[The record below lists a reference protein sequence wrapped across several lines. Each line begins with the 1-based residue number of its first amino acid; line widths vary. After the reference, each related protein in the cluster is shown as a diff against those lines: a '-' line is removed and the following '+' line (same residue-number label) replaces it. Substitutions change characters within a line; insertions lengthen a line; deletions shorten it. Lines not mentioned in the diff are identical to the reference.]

1 MTDKPNLSLPPR
13 QEWAPPAPR
22 RPGGLALLVGLGVAA
37 ILAIE
42 VYGLLVQMSAPAGGE
57 SGRGG
62 AAVSS
67 RRSSVPLREVAARL
81 QRDNLHSAAAEA
93 YEEYLAT
100 ADLPDPERGNIL
112 LEVGNLLAK
121 AGKYE
126 DALGRYVRA
135 SHLAPEANQPVLRRQ
150 IQECLQR
157 LGKHAEGGY
166 ELSDSL
172 SARSQAGKDAA
183 KTVGDEKAGRVV
195 AWIGPEKLTA
205 SDLDHWIAEEIE
217 EGAASVPGMPPERLA
232 EMKSQAQKRFSSPQ
246 ARLAKLQEILAR
258 RVLYF
263 EGLEKGLDKSAR
275 AQKRVEDFR
284 RDAVVEE
291 MVYSALDER
300 IKISEADLRN
310 YHKAHPERYRSKAS
324 AKVRIAVLPDE
335 AKAKEALAAA
345 GSEDDFAKM
354 AGESS
359 LETVTKP
366 QGGLLEQPV
375 VEGEPL
381 PVIGPTIGSAPEL
394 AQAILAA
401 EPGKTIAAP
410 VRVASGFAV
419 AFVREKMAP
428 KPLPFEE
435 VRDRAGRD
443 YAQEKQVEVQQALVK
458 ELFEKHRVSIATE
471 AFLPGSAADQAE
483 SEKKSR
489 NK

>member
-1 MTDKPNLSLPPR
+1 MSDKPNLSLPPR
-13 QEWAPPAPR
+13 QDWSPPAPR
-22 RPGGLALLVGLGVAA
+22 RPGGFALLVGLGVAA

-42 VYGLLVQMSAPAGGE
+42 VYGLVRPQPAPAGA
-57 SGRGG
+57 G
-62 AAVSS
+62 AASAVSAAKS
-67 RRSSVPLREVAARL
+67 GSERRVPVPLREVAARL

-100 ADLPDPERGNIL
+100 ADVPDAERGNIL
-112 LEVGNLLAK
+112 LEVGNLLVK

-135 SHLAPEANQPVLRRQ
+135 SHHVPEANQPVLRRQ

-166 ELSDSL
+166 ELSDTL
-172 SARSQAGKDAA
+172 AARSKAGQEGA
-183 KTVGDEKAGRVV
+183 KTAGDEKAGEVV

-217 EGAASVPGMPPERLA
+217 DGAASVPGVPPERLA
-232 EMKSQAQKRFSSPQ
+232 EMKAQAQKRFSSPQ

-263 EGLEKGLDKSAR
+263 EGLEKGLDKATR

-291 MVYSALDER
+291 MVYSALNER
-300 IKISEADLRN
+300 IKISDADLRN

-324 AKVRIAVLPDE
+324 AKVRIAVLPGE

-345 GSEDDFAKM
+345 KSEDEFAKM

-359 LETVTKP
+359 IEPVTKA
-366 QGGLLEQPV
+366 QGGLLDQPV

-381 PVIGPTIGSAPEL
+381 PISGPVLGSAPEL
-394 AQAILAA
+394 VQAILGA
-401 EPGKTIAAP
+401 EPGKPIAAP
-410 VRVASGFAV
+410 VRVAGGFAI
-419 AFVREKMAP
+419 AFVRETTPP
-428 KPLPFEE
+428 KPLPLEE

-443 YAQEKQVEVQQALVK
+443 YAQEKQTEVQQALVK

-471 AFLPGSAADQAE
+471 AFLPASEAKE
-483 SEKKSR
+483 SKK
-489 NK
+489 